1 MKQLVFKSIIA
12 GALAIFFAS
21 CASNETANSDTV
33 SQSEIYQTYSVE
45 YDDADMEL
53 SATASYR
60 FGGNK
65 GTTLA
70 LISPSQVTF
79 NGEKMAQ
86 DNNVFSGTFY
96 NISRQVK
103 FPGTFNFV
111 FTDSDKKNY
120 KNTINISP
128 IEPSDYNSTIDTT
141 EAYVVGWKGKPLQ
154 NAETITVYIESEN
167 HATCSKSSSIV
178 GATSVRFE
186 PIDLKNLNS
195 GPANIYIER
204 KANYSLQESTHLGGR
219 MSATYSSKKVGV
231 NVK

>member
-1 MKQLVFKSIIA
+1 MKKIVFKSLLVGTIA
-12 GALAIFFAS
+12 IMFAS

-33 SQSEIYQTYSVE
+33 SQSEIYQSYSVD
-45 YDDADMEL
+45 YNDADMEL
-53 SATASYR
+53 SATASFR

-86 DNNVFSGTFY
+86 DNNMFSGTFY
-96 NISRQVK
+96 KINRQAK
-103 FPGTFNFV
+103 FPGSFNFV
-111 FTDSDKKNY
+111 YTDSDKKKH

-128 IEPSDYNSTIDTT
+128 IAPSDYAPTLDTS
-141 EAYVVGWKGKPLQ
+141 EVYIVGWSGKPLQ

-167 HATCSKSSSIV
+167 HASCSKSSSIV

-186 PIDLKNLNS
+186 PVELKTLKS
-195 GPANIYIER
+195 GPANIYIVR
-204 KANYSLQESTHLGGR
+204 QADYSLQESTHLGGR
-219 MSATYSSKKVGV
+219 MSASYSSKKVGI
-231 NVK
+231 NIK